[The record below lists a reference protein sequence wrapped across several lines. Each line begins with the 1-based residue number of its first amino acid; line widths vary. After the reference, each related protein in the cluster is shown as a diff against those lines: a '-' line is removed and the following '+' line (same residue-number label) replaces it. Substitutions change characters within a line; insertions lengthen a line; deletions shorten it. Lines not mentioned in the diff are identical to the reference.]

1 MIICKICHKNETD
14 STSGIC
20 WKCCNKEECEQCK
33 LVDELAPSR
42 SYCAKHKYENTKE
55 NKNVRI

>member
-42 SYCAKHKYENTKE
+42 SYCAKHKYENTNLK
-55 NKNVRI
+55 